1 MRRIFPKSVL
11 KEFNLIDLTPLIKKT
26 KNPRIGVVTLSTDFT
41 IEQDYRKICHLLPV
55 DIFVN
60 RIPFINPLNHEN
72 YLKMADHIS
81 EVSGEILPGEKI
93 DVIAYGCTSGTIAI
107 GEDRIKNEVNK
118 SKPDALVTTPITA
131 ALKAFKLLNL
141 NK

>member
-1 MRRIFPKSVL
+1 M
-11 KEFNLIDLTPLIKKT
+11 KEFNQIDLTPLIIKT

-72 YLKMADHIS
+72 YLKINLYIITEHFWFLN
-81 EVSGEILPGEKI
+81 ILYIINIDAKKI
-93 DVIAYGCTSGTIAI
+93 
-107 GEDRIKNEVNK
+107 K
-118 SKPDALVTTPITA
+118 
-131 ALKAFKLLNL
+131 
-141 NK
+141 